1 MLRTITFVAALLVLR
16 PVFPAPVVDNST
28 PMQSTFGAFTIA
40 VTADPDTSSPNAQ
53 YQITVRNE
61 DLLLA
66 RLSAPYNGSLSRSF
80 VADLNHDGAFEV
92 VVTYTEASA
101 HATVIKVFSW
111 QDDLLQPIKL
121 GDLDDQQRQG
131 YRGDDEVAVIDGKL
145 IRVFQIYESR
155 DDGWAATAARRK
167 LHYAF
172 DGSHWV
178 VD

>member
-1 MLRTITFVAALLVLR
+1 MLRTIIFTAALFVLR
-16 PVFPAPVVDNST
+16 PVFSAPTVGNLA
-28 PMQSTFGAFTIA
+28 PMQNTFGAFTVA
-40 VTADPDTSSPNAQ
+40 VTADPDSGSSDTQ

-61 DLLLA
+61 DLVLA
-66 RLSAPYNGSLSRSF
+66 RLSAPYSGALSRSF

-101 HATVIKVFSW
+101 QATVIKVFSW
-111 QDDLLQPIKL
+111 KDDLLQPIKL
-121 GDLDDQQRQG
+121 VELDDSQRQG

-155 DDGWAATAARRK
+155 DGGWAATAAQRK
-167 LHYAF
+167 LHYGF
-172 DGSHWV
+172 DDQRWV